1 MLFEMKDESFAAALH
16 SIGIN
21 SGEVLYVSSDIKAL
35 LYNLIVERGIKTTK
49 ERNEALSGL
58 IDTFQN
64 VVGSEGTLLFPVF
77 SWDWCR
83 GNGFN
88 AKTTKGEV
96 GTLSNWVLDHRPD
109 FKRTRHPMYSFMVW
123 GKDADYLAAMD
134 NQDAWSH
141 GSPFYYLQTRGAK
154 QLLFNIEAYQG
165 FTFGHYMEQEV
176 HVPYR
181 HPKYFFGE
189 YTDENGMTETRMYS
203 MYVRD
208 IDVECELGV
217 HNDWLVKNGAAEQT
231 EWEGNMLT
239 TVDLQ
244 KSYSLIRKDMVESNG
259 MNTLTFTSG
268 GLDWDKAQT
277 ISYEV
282 KGIGL

>member
-1 MLFEMKDESFAAALH
+1 MLCEMKDGSLAAALNT
-16 SIGIN
+16 IGIN

-35 LYNLIVERGIKTTK
+35 LFNLAVEKGIETRK
-49 ERNEALSGL
+49 ERNEALSDL

-64 VVGSEGTLLFPVF
+64 VVGCEGTLLFPVF

-88 AKTTKGEV
+88 VKATKGEV
-96 GTLSNWVLDHRPD
+96 GALSNWVLAHRTD

-123 GKDADYLAAMD
+123 GKDAGCLTTMD
-134 NQDAWSH
+134 NQDAWGHS
-141 GSPFYYLQTRGAK
+141 SPFYYLQTHGAK
-154 QLLFNIEAYQG
+154 QLLLNIEAHQG

-189 YTDENGMTETRMYS
+189 YTDENGITETRMYS

-208 IDVECELGV
+208 MDVECDLRI
-217 HNDWLVKNGAAEQT
+217 HNDWLIENGVAEQI

-244 KSYSLIRKDMVESNG
+244 KSYSLIRKDMVENNG
-259 MNTLTFTSG
+259 MNTLAFASG
-268 GLDWDKAQT
+268 RLDWNKAQT
-277 ISYEV
+277 IPYEV
-282 KGIGL
+282 KGIKI